1 MTKTNGKTNGKIEL
15 RVSINEPWWRGFA
28 AAKTMPW
35 RTMRKMIRKQAIES
49 VDESGANV
57 VVNFVDSLGNDEY
70 DIMFLAPGTD
80 EEAAKD
86 TAAEYGIRAPGG
98 VKRRVGATLRDLQ
111 EHI

>member
-1 MTKTNGKTNGKIEL
+1 MKSNGKKNGKIEL

-28 AAKTMPW
+28 SARNVPW
-35 RTMRKMIRKQAIES
+35 REARKTIRKEAIES

-57 VVNFVDSLGNDEY
+57 VVSFVDSLGNDEY
-70 DIMFLAPGTD
+70 DIMFLEPGTD

-98 VKRRVGATLRDLQ
+98 VQRRVGATLRDLQ
-111 EHI
+111 KHL